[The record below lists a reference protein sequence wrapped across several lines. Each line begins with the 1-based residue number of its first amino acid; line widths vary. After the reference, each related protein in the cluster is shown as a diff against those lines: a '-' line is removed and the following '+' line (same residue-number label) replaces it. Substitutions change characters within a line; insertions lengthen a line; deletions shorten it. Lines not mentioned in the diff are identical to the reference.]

1 MRVCVRG
8 GGTSG
13 GAARAGAARAG
24 AARELQAWA
33 RGAEA
38 AGEIHLS
45 GEGSNV
51 LIAGT
56 TSSPLHY
63 CSNPSW
69 Q

>member
-13 GAARAGAARAG
+13 GAARAG

-56 TSSPLHY
+56 TSSPLQY